1 MFFET
6 QVNIN
11 SDFSSVSLQEHCQEC
26 LVYTKYFCT
35 NYDSSS
41 ASDNAMQID
50 NIDVVIFKP
59 QNISLFILLARG
71 CECWCQKF
79 SVVYKIIAV
88 AISSID
94 SNP

>member
-50 NIDVVIFKP
+50 NIDVVIFNP
-59 QNISLFILLARG
+59 QTYPCLFFWREDVNVDVRNFQLCIKL
-71 CECWCQKF
+71 
-79 SVVYKIIAV
+79 
-88 AISSID
+88 
-94 SNP
+94 